1 MTRREE
7 ISDEQWAIIKPYIP
21 RHKTRN
27 DGRGRP
33 WRDDREIFNGI
44 FWILRSGARWCDLP
58 ERFPPYQTC
67 HRRFQQWVRAGV
79 LRTILEALARDLYDR
94 GHFDLSQCFIDAT
107 FVIAKKG
114 ASEWEIP
121 SAAKVRSSWQW
132 QTALVF
138 LSPCT
143 LHLLRRMKSPLFTIL
158 SKNGF
163 LELDPN
169 I

>member
-1 MTRREE
+1 
-7 ISDEQWAIIKPYIP
+7 
-21 RHKTRN
+21 
-27 DGRGRP
+27 
-33 WRDDREIFNGI
+33 
-44 FWILRSGARWCDLP
+44 
-58 ERFPPYQTC
+58 
-67 HRRFQQWVRAGV
+67 
-79 LRTILEALARDLYDR
+79 
-94 GHFDLSQCFIDAT
+94 LSQCFIDAT

-138 LSPCT
+138 LSPYT